1 MQPGSAGESRL
12 SGDERPVHG
21 RAAATPWPASRAA
34 DDAADDDA
42 DPPAALCYCPV
53 PNPGLLTGDSTVT
66 DRRAAAPGDLRL
78 RRAPDGLP
86 DPRLA
91 PPVVAEAGDP
101 FTAVRVIDL
110 VARLERGQPV
120 RLDDLVAALNA
131 RHLDWLFDR
140 AAVLDV
146 LIALQANWMADYRN
160 ASGIFLED
168 GPYGPTLTLEDSPR
182 VDPWIVRQALRETAA
197 CRERFAEFARRDGTN
212 HVG

>member
-1 MQPGSAGESRL
+1 MI
-12 SGDERPVHG
+12 
-21 RAAATPWPASRAA
+21 
-34 DDAADDDA
+34 
-42 DPPAALCYCPV
+42 
-53 PNPGLLTGDSTVT
+53 

-78 RRAPDGLP
+78 RPAPDGLP

-110 VARLERGQPV
+110 VARVERGQPV
-120 RLDDLVAALNA
+120 RLDDLVSTLNA

-160 ASGIFLED
+160 ASGIVLED
-168 GPYGPTLTLEDSPR
+168 GPYGPTLALEDSPR
-182 VDPWIVRQALRETAA
+182 VDPWIVRQALREAAA
-197 CRERFAEFARRDGTN
+197 CRERLAEFARRDGTN